1 MRRALG
7 LDDGQTA
14 APEHQPL
21 SPATTVAHRPPR
33 RFVRDGEVPVSIVHR
48 DRDDGGGT
56 NKLEAARQAVA
67 EQVAAREHAEQ
78 LLHEAEATVRD
89 LQTKLGH
96 ERIAHEETAHQ
107 LEGEMQAMRQT
118 VQALQDQLLA
128 ERTVREQAE
137 HDRDQ
142 AIAARQEAEGRL
154 REAMAT
160 QEPRKVSTAPRTVR
174 SARRATKTEVV
185 DLGSVD
191 AVTDV
196 RGKARST
203 VPNMD
208 AGGGT
213 VKQVRRRG
221 QPRKAAE
228 PEGAFVEWWKPGWQ
242 EKFR

>member
-1 MRRALG
+1 
-7 LDDGQTA
+7 
-14 APEHQPL
+14 
-21 SPATTVAHRPPR
+21 
-33 RFVRDGEVPVSIVHR
+33 
-48 DRDDGGGT
+48 
-56 NKLEAARQAVA
+56 LEAARQALA

-96 ERIAHEETAHQ
+96 EHEESVHQ

-128 ERTVREQAE
+128 ERAVREQAE

-160 QEPRKVSTAPRTVR
+160 QEPQKVSTAPRTVR
-174 SARRATKTEVV
+174 SARKATRAEAV

-191 AVTDV
+191 TVV
-196 RGKARST
+196 GERGKARST
-203 VPNMD
+203 VPIVETS
-208 AGGGT
+208 GGT

-221 QPRKAAE
+221 RSRKAAE
-228 PEGAFVEWWKPGWQ
+228 PEGDFVEWWKPGWQ